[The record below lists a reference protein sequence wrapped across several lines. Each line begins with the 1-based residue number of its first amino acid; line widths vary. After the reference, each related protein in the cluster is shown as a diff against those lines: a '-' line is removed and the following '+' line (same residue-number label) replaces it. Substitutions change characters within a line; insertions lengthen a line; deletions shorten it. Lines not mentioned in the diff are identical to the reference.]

1 MTTKILGF
9 YFNLEF
15 ICFDGE
21 RFLFCLKIKVNSSS
35 PQTFKKESE
44 NLWLVSTHKIIWSC
58 DKYLLILSEN
68 LEAYRMSYNKKF
80 SYLRF

>member
-21 RFLFCLKIKVNSSS
+21 RFLFCLKIKVNSTS

-44 NLWLVSTHKIIWSC
+44 NLWLVSTHEII
-58 DKYLLILSEN
+58 
-68 LEAYRMSYNKKF
+68 
-80 SYLRF
+80 